1 MDIGGRRGYNI
12 PSFKVGVIT
21 AVIIH
26 WTAGADGVNSLEAD
40 SYNYI
45 IGRDGKVTE
54 GDFPISAQIPPIK
67 SGKYAAHTLNA
78 NSRRVGVSL
87 DAMAG
92 ANESPF
98 RTGSNPITEVQLDAM
113 ARLVA
118 DINKACK
125 LKVLRTTNLT
135 HAEVQRTLGIRQNN
149 KWDITWLPGMTK
161 PGDAIEVGDRLRKR
175 ISGYM

>member
-1 MDIGGRRGYNI
+1 MEPLFLDSPMHEKIWGGNRLKTEFGYDI
-12 PSFKVGVIT
+12 PSEHTGEYW
-21 AVIIH
+21 A
-26 WTAGADGVNSLEAD
+26 
-40 SYNYI
+40 
-45 IGRDGKVTE
+45 
-54 GDFPISAQIPPIK
+54 ISAHPNGVSYVK
-67 SGKYAAHTLNA
+67 NGKYAAHTLNA

-92 ANESPF
+92 ATESPF

-175 ISGYM
+175 ISEYM